1 MPNVAKNSTNL
12 TIKEKIKSVLSLH
25 NKIVT
30 CDGTLFHQILSD
42 KTYQSLHRADSVVAG
57 E

>member
-12 TIKEKIKSVLSLH
+12 TIKEKIKSLLSLH
-25 NKIVT
+25 NKTVT

-42 KTYQSLHRADSVVAG
+42 RTYQSLHRADSEAAG

>member
-25 NKIVT
+25 NKTVT
-30 CDGTLFHQILSD
+30 L
-42 KTYQSLHRADSVVAG
+42 YM
-57 E
+57 